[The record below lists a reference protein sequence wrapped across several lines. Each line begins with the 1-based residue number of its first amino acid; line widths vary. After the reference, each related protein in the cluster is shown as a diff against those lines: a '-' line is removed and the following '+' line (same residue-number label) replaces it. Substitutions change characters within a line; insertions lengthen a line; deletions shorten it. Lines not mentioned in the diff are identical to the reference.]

1 MICHF
6 SIVRL
11 LKYESFHKYFSSL
24 KIPVIKYFMLQNSNP
39 ENCDYLRRNVE
50 RTDRSKAS
58 YLAPKYTIIYDQL
71 ETNLVLMIRKQIK
84 CIKIMRNISY
94 TNNFLVLKA

>member
-1 MICHF
+1 M
-6 SIVRL
+6 
-11 LKYESFHKYFSSL
+11 Y
-24 KIPVIKYFMLQNSNP
+24 
-39 ENCDYLRRNVE
+39 VE
-50 RTDRSKAS
+50 RTDVSKAS
-58 YLAPKYTIIYDQL
+58 YLALKYTIIYDQL